1 MNAGVS
7 KNGCSQVWWAAAAVD
22 DMCGIMTHRH
32 HCPSLPFHVCV
43 CVHVSVLFVTS
54 PPANVAATD
63 ADDAVDNGDVYR
75 WMIAYVQ
82 SASQ

>member
-1 MNAGVS
+1 MHFPHNVS
-7 KNGCSQVWWAAAAVD
+7 LVRIG
-22 DMCGIMTHRH
+22 
-32 HCPSLPFHVCV
+32 VCV
-43 CVHVSVLFVTS
+43 CVHVSVFFVTS